1 MILKKW
7 EDLPIDLKNSRVRI
21 YHESLEIKKID
32 LFLKRIFDL
41 TFSLFLLVLLSPIFI
56 LLFILI
62 KMDSKGPVIFLQ
74 TRVTQ
79 YGKPFRIMKF
89 RTMVVDAEKLGS
101 QITGYHDKRITKV
114 GKILRK
120 YRLDEFPQLIN
131 ILVGDMSFVGT
142 RPEVVKYVDC
152 YSEEMKATL
161 LLPAGVTSEAS
172 ILFKDEEKI
181 LKESNNIDETYI
193 NSVLPEKMKINLEY
207 IKNFSFIY
215 DLKIILA
222 TIKIY

>member
-1 MILKKW
+1 
-7 EDLPIDLKNSRVRI
+7 
-21 YHESLEIKKID
+21 
-32 LFLKRIFDL
+32 
-41 TFSLFLLVLLSPIFI
+41 
-56 LLFILI
+56 
-62 KMDSKGPVIFLQ
+62 
-74 TRVTQ
+74 
-79 YGKPFRIMKF
+79 
-89 RTMVVDAEKLGS
+89 
-101 QITGYHDKRITKV
+101 
-114 GKILRK
+114 
-120 YRLDEFPQLIN
+120 
-131 ILVGDMSFVGT
+131 MSFVGT